1 MQRGAEGSS
10 GVRKVEH
17 KKASAGSPQAAVPS
31 STGLNGGGRKLEKK
45 GTSGERRREGE
56 RSSREKS
63 SSASSGTP
71 QVNGD
76 SKKLQ
81 NPKVSPGNFGY
92 GSKRTSSSSG
102 SGGVSSKTGSS
113 KGTREGKELAE
124 GNVGSHPH
132 DASSHSLERPRTKLK
147 VSGGTQ
153 TTSDLHYMSSGV
165 HSDGEYSSG
174 SLGRKYQLKSYSL
187 NGPVAAQ
194 LSQSVRERIMQS
206 PYGKVHVGASGDYV
220 QYSPSSPYFRERSPR
235 IKPTDGS
242 LSDSPYS
249 NYAEIQYAGSPY
261 GSPYS
266 WVSRSNYAGS
276 VASAPTR

>member
-1 MQRGAEGSS
+1 MD
-10 GVRKVEH
+10 H
-17 KKASAGSPQAAVPS
+17 KKSNLGSPQAGVPS
-31 STGLNGGGRKLEKK
+31 SPGQLSGSGMSGSASGGSRKMEKK
-45 GTSGERRREGE
+45 GTSGEKKRDGE
-56 RSSREKS
+56 RSSRDKNI
-63 SSASSGTP
+63 ASMTP

-81 NPKVSPGNFGY
+81 NPKTAAINFGY
-92 GSKRTSSSSG
+92 SGKRTTSTGSISSSG
-102 SGGVSSKTGSS
+102 STKGSKVSKEVSHSTSGSS
-113 KGTREGKELAE
+113 
-124 GNVGSHPH
+124 SHH
-132 DASSHSLERPRTKLK
+132 ESSSHSLERPRTKLK

-206 PYGKVHVGASGDYV
+206 PYGKVHVGEYG
-220 QYSPSSPYFRERSPR
+220 QYSSPYYRERSPR

-249 NYAEIQYAGSPY
+249 NYAELQYS

-266 WVSRSNYAGS
+266 SPYTWVSRSNYAGS

>member
-1 MQRGAEGSS
+1 MDHKKSNLSSPQSGVPGGAPHSSGSVPSGSGSS
-10 GVRKVEH
+10 GSRKV
-17 KKASAGSPQAAVPS
+17 
-31 STGLNGGGRKLEKK
+31 EKK
-45 GTSGERRREGE
+45 GTSGEKKREGE
-56 RSSREKS
+56 RSSRDR
-63 SSASSGTP
+63 GVGNVGM
-71 QVNGD
+71 QINGD

-81 NPKVSPGNFGY
+81 NPKTAPSNFGY
-92 GSKRTSSSSG
+92 NGKRTTSSG
-102 SGGVSSKTGSS
+102 SVASTGSTKGS
-113 KGTREGKELAE
+113 KGIKEDSA
-124 GNVGSHPH
+124 GGSSSHH
-132 DASSHSLERPRTKLK
+132 ESSSHSLERPRTKLK

-206 PYGKVHVGASGDYV
+206 PYGKVHVGEYA
-220 QYSPSSPYFRERSPR
+220 QYPSPYYRERSPR

-249 NYAEIQYAGSPY
+249 NYAELQYSGSPY
-261 GSPYS
+261 SSPYS